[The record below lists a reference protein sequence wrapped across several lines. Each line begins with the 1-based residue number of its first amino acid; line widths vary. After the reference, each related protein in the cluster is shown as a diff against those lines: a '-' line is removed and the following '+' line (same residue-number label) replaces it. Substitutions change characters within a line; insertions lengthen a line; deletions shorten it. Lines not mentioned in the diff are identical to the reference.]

1 MYQKIIEKLNASLK
15 NHLQLMVSRTIRIG
29 KCPVMSLISDFILR
43 SRQRKPVPV
52 ETVVQWSSVVSKY
65 LAMQGVETTGPAPE
79 DEHFSLTDSQ
89 TLITEKET

>member
-1 MYQKIIEKLNASLK
+1 
-15 NHLQLMVSRTIRIG
+15 MVSLTIRIG